1 MTIAKLTS
9 KGQITIPK
17 EVRDRLG
24 LATGD
29 TLSFVE
35 AEGCF
40 QIMRFVEDSGFQ
52 RYCGFLGNRDSLRSD
67 DLVREMRG
75 HRP

>member
-1 MTIAKLTS
+1 MAVAKLTS

-17 EVRDRLG
+17 EVRDQLG

-29 TLSFVE
+29 GLEFV
-35 AEGCF
+35 AREGGF
-40 QIMRFVEDSGFQ
+40 LIRRKITSSVFQ
-52 RYCGFLGNRDSLRSD
+52 RYRGFLTNPEGVASD

-75 HRP
+75 HSG